1 MSADVKQVLVRIL
14 GKEFMVGCPAEE
26 QEELLESAR
35 LLDRKMREIRDGGKV
50 IGTER
55 IAVMAALN
63 IAHELVKREHT
74 PRNAVDPALA
84 DRLLALQDRIDGV
97 LEGDDERQLKI

>member
-1 MSADVKQVLVRIL
+1 MSAEMKQVPVRIL
-14 GKEFMVGCPAEE
+14 GKEYVVACTTDET
-26 QEELLESAR
+26 EELLESAR

-63 IAHELVKREHT
+63 MAHELVNCGGTQRI
-74 PRNAVDPALA
+74 PDPALQE
-84 DRLLALQDRIDGV
+84 RLLALQERIDNV
-97 LEGDDERQLKI
+97 LAQEDRQLKL